1 MTTEKF
7 NDYARFVATT
17 TSEMSKNTLGLS
29 SRILRL
35 EGATSHLTRSD
46 GTVERGAE
54 IHMATLLTSVIG
66 MLAESGEFAEV
77 VKKKL
82 FQADTNFTDD
92 EIFHMKRELGDV
104 LWYWVQGCTALGFTP
119 DEVMDENINK
129 LEKRYPNGFEVVR
142 SEVRADGDI

>member
-1 MTTEKF
+1 MTAEKF

-17 TSEMSKNTLGLS
+17 TSDLSKNTLALTQ
-29 SRILRL
+29 RISTL
-35 EGATSHLTRSD
+35 EGTTSTTQFSSGEIVRS
-46 GTVERGAE
+46 AE
-54 IHMATLLTSVIG
+54 INMATLMTSVIG

-82 FQADTNFTDD
+82 FQADSMFSED

-119 DEVMDENINK
+119 DEVMDENIRK
-129 LEKRYPNGFEVVR
+129 LEKRYPDGFEVVR
-142 SEVRADGDI
+142 SEVRQDGDI